1 MRRNAGSEAT
11 KWTTR
16 EREDEL
22 QRIVEK
28 AAVIVPVPIA
38 MLSIVGR
45 DRTWISV
52 RQTSKLNDIVPALP
66 SAGQI
71 YLRPGEPLI
80 VLDTA
85 LDHRH
90 PVLQN
95 HESTSRVRFFAG
107 IPLVDRGGYVD
118 GALCLIDTAPRS
130 EMPDL
135 TEVFSLARAA
145 ERLIMYF

>member
-28 AAVIVPVPIA
+28 AAVIAAVPIA

-45 DRTWISV
+45 GRTWTYV

-66 SAGQI
+66 TAGQI

-80 VLDTA
+80 VLDTM
-85 LDHRH
+85 LDRRH
-90 PVLQN
+90 PALQN
-95 HESTSRVRFFAG
+95 DESTPPVRFFVG
-107 IPLVDRGGYVD
+107 MPLVDRGGYVA
-118 GALCLIDTAPRS
+118 GALCLIDTAPRR
-130 EMPDL
+130 EMPDF